1 MTPRIVAIVPAA
13 GHSRRMGQPKLLL
26 KLGEKTVVARVVEAL
41 CTAGIGKV
49 MVVVRPGDLP
59 LAEEVRRTP
68 AELVLPEIA
77 PPDMRVSV
85 EMALRSLGPA
95 ADAWDGWMLIPADHP
110 TLEPQV
116 IEELI
121 AAWDSD
127 RSRIAVPS
135 WQGRRGHPTLFPWET
150 AVEVSQ
156 LPVDKGLNSLLRSR
170 PERVLEVAASN
181 DGVLIDLDTPED
193 WERIRG
199 AIGP

>member
-1 MTPRIVAIVPAA
+1 MSPRIVAIVPAA

-26 KLGEKTVVARVVEAL
+26 KLGEKTVIARVVEAL
-41 CTAGIGKV
+41 YAAGIEKV
-49 MVVVRPGDLP
+49 LVVVRPEDLP

-68 AELVLPEIA
+68 AALVLPEIA

-85 EMALRSLGPA
+85 EMALRSLEPA
-95 ADAWDGWMLIPADHP
+95 ADAWEGWMLIPADHP
-110 TLEPQV
+110 TLEPRA